1 MIPNGYASLET
12 SPRLCDAVV
21 EDVVHVRNGSSKGE
35 QRLMTTSPS
44 VVVHVRDIT
53 LDDRVRESIERS
65 CGRLA
70 EEFPE
75 VDRFEISVAED
86 GAGFAVQGRA
96 MGKNTA
102 VTTHA
107 VATDAGPAAD
117 QVLDKIER
125 QLRKVHDKRIFS
137 QRREAQKDPPKRK
150 VAS

>member
-1 MIPNGYASLET
+1 
-12 SPRLCDAVV
+12 
-21 EDVVHVRNGSSKGE
+21 
-35 QRLMTTSPS
+35 MTTSPS
-44 VVVHVRDIT
+44 VVVHFRDIT
-53 LDDRVRESIERS
+53 LDDRVRESIERG
-65 CGRLA
+65 CGRLTD
-70 EEFPE
+70 EFPE
-75 VDRFEISVAED
+75 VDRIEISVAED

-96 MGKNTA
+96 TGKNTA